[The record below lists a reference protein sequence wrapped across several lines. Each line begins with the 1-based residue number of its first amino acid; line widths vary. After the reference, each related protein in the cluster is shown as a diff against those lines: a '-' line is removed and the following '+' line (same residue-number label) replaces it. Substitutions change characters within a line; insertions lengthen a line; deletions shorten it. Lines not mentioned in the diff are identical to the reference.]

1 MNYYIDLP
9 GCSIMRL
16 LGLQLSI
23 DQVVKKLI
31 TCIELEVQSLLMVIA
46 T

>member
-1 MNYYIDLP
+1 
-9 GCSIMRL
+9 MRL

>member
-1 MNYYIDLP
+1 MK
-9 GCSIMRL
+9 L

-31 TCIELEVQSLLMVIA
+31 TCIELEVHSILMVIA